1 MTCWRIDLQRKM
13 PQYLQGNLSSDQILS
28 LEGHLAECEH
38 CRARL
43 AAVQEGNHI
52 AAGMKAVKAPENT
65 WKSIEA
71 RIRSGE
77 KKEQPVEEQRL
88 LKGFVT
94 VAAAVLALFV
104 LFLLRQA
111 LPQQFGGPRHFNR
124 QAFREVPLN
133 RFDANAEPHVTTEG
147 YVSDVQVDEEDG
159 DLMFKLVD
167 NLSRPN
173 HFVICEI
180 IPNVKLRRPPAGSR
194 IRVYGVSRY
203 DGQPE
208 HRWYE
213 VHPVLNIEP
222 AD

>member
-1 MTCWRIDLQRKM
+1 MICWRIDLQRKM
-13 PQYLQGNLSSDQILS
+13 PQYVQGNLSSEAILAV
-28 LEGHLAECEH
+28 EGHLAECEH

-43 AAVQEGNHI
+43 AAVH
-52 AAGMKAVKAPENT
+52 AGDSLARQMKPSSAGKDS
-65 WKSIEA
+65 WKSIES
-71 RIRSGE
+71 RIRAEKTDPRHGE
-77 KKEQPVEEQRL
+77 KYL
-88 LKGFVT
+88 LKTFVT
-94 VAAAVLALFV
+94 LAAGVLALFV
-104 LFLLRQA
+104 LFLLREA
-111 LPQQFGGPRHFNR
+111 LPQRTNVRHFNR
-124 QAFREVPLN
+124 EAFREVPLN
-133 RFDANAEPHVTTEG
+133 RFDANAEPHVSTEG

-180 IPNVKLRRPPAGSR
+180 IPNMKLRMPSAGSR
-194 IRVYGVSRY
+194 IRVYGVSRF
-203 DGQPE
+203 DRQPE